1 MQPDLVEERITL
13 LPDLCGGRPTIRGM
27 RTRVVDVL
35 EMLGGGMTY
44 DEILADYP
52 ELERE
57 DILAALQFA
66 ARLAGFREVRYAT
79 AVAPPYSQ

>member
-27 RTRVVDVL
+27 RIRVVDVL

-44 DEILADYP
+44 DEILSDFP

-57 DILAALQFA
+57 DILASLQFA
-66 ARLAGFREVRYAT
+66 ARLAGFREVRYAVP
-79 AVAPPYSQ
+79 AA